1 MRPRTLVSAA
11 VGLLLVTQAGA
22 LPGDADK
29 SADAERIARLI
40 EQLGDDSFDRRVAAT
55 RELEAIGKPA
65 LGALRQAASSPD
77 LEVQRRAEYLFQAI
91 AVKLNLLQKA
101 AELHRIG
108 WPGVHAFNTAFSPDG
123 RYCLAGGD
131 GGTVR
136 VYEVKSGKQVQE
148 LVGHAGYTTQGAFT
162 PDGKQVLSASTDG
175 TLRLWDLATGKEVR
189 QLKGHVGGVA
199 SVDLTR
205 DGKWAVSGGDDKTLR
220 LWEVATG
227 KEIRKFE
234 GHKGACMARFSPDGK
249 QVLSSGADRTMRL
262 WDAASGKELRVFEGH
277 TSLLFGAFFL
287 PGGKRALS
295 YSADQTARVWDL
307 ATGKEISKLDVG
319 PNLSDIRGLA
329 PAPDG
334 EHILVGE
341 DRTPSVRLVELATGK
356 EVHRF
361 ATAAPPRGLSFSPD
375 GRLAASG
382 SWRGFVHVW
391 RIPGIF
397 DLD

>member
-1 MRPRTLVSAA
+1 MRPCAILTAA
-11 VGLLLVTQAGA
+11 VGLLLVTRAGA
-22 LPGDADK
+22 LPGDPDK
-29 SADAERIARLI
+29 TADAERIARLI
-40 EQLGDDSFDRRVAAT
+40 AQLGDDSFDKRVAAT
-55 RELEAIGKPA
+55 KELEAIGKPA
-65 LGALRQAASSPD
+65 LGALRKAASSPD
-77 LEVQRRAEYLFQAI
+77 LEIQRRAEQIFRAI
-91 AVKLNLLQKA
+91 AEKLNLVQKA
-101 AELHRIG
+101 AELHRVG

-123 RYCLAGGD
+123 RFWLAGGD

-148 LVGHAGYTTQGAFT
+148 LAGHAGYTTQGAFT

-175 TLRLWDLATGKEVR
+175 TLRLWDLSTGKEVR
-189 QLKGHVGGVA
+189 QFKGHAGGVG

-205 DGKWAVSGGDDKTLR
+205 DGKWAVSGGADKTLR

-227 KEIRKFE
+227 KEVRKFE
-234 GHKGACMARFSPDGK
+234 GHTEACMALFSPDGK
-249 QVLSSGADRTMRL
+249 QILSSGFDRTMRL
-262 WDAASGKELRVFEGH
+262 WDAASGKELRTFEGH
-277 TSLLFGAFFL
+277 TSILFGAFFL
-287 PGGKRALS
+287 PGGKQALS

-307 ATGKEISKLDVG
+307 ATGKEVSKLDVG

-329 PAPDG
+329 LAPGG

-375 GRLAASG
+375 GRLAAGG
-382 SWRGFVHVW
+382 SWRGAVYLW